1 MRIKGKLC
9 IKELKSFLIAL
20 GFAFAAGLFVYGFF
34 ALLSLV
40 SWALAWTAISVVL
53 APVVFWIIQYLQEE
67 IVITDNH
74 ETEESS
80 IQIKDEW

>member
-40 SWALAWTAISVVL
+40 SWALCLDGYFRCTCASGILDYTIL
-53 APVVFWIIQYLQEE
+53 TRRNCYY
-67 IVITDNH
+67 
-74 ETEESS
+74 
-80 IQIKDEW
+80 